1 MNTPTDKP
9 LCPFC
14 GGAIKQHIFPLFGDC
29 PSCQVTL
36 PMDTWRKRP
45 VYSADAALQIV
56 ECANLLTWASWLESI
71 SPKAKGEIDSIA
83 TRLREIAQA
92 SAESFEEVHARYFK
106 DLAPASA
113 DAPAPQATPSASAAE
128 TPRMKC
134 RLCGRTVHEIKGF
147 LQRVNEKGVAGIWE
161 CRPSCDTN
169 ITNEEAV
176 LLAVSSGDLEKENLE
191 LKDSYLA
198 LTHEVAP
205 LEAQLEIVTANRDHY
220 KSLWEVLIASRERDK
235 EEIARLTKER
245 DEAVHYSTALK
256 ADLDDEVTRGDTARA
271 QLKEA
276 RDALQHYK
284 EGDEHADKEE
294 FVAAASHYD
303 EGDRIRD
310 DLFSTAPPASQPQQ
324 P

>member
-128 TPRMKC
+128 TPTP
-134 RLCGRTVHEIKGF
+134 RTDRYFGTVEI
-147 LQRVNEKGVAGIWE
+147 L
-161 CRPSCDTN
+161 
-169 ITNEEAV
+169 EEGYA
-176 LLAVSSGDLEKENLE
+176 KM
-191 LKDSYLA
+191 A
-198 LTHEVAP
+198 LTRAAKFTRT
-205 LEAQLEIVTANRDHY
+205 LERELTALH
-220 KSLWEVLIASRERDK
+220 ASRERDK